1 MEAFPEVKVSTI
13 SNKGVSKVNKPPPPL
28 TEKPPFGNIPR
39 CAFGPLYVLAGTEPR
54 IEPLMHW
61 IPNLSPAK
69 RAAAVSAAAAFA
81 ALVSLVF
88 DLRYLAMFAIASAIV
103 FALAILR
110 SAAPLSSVAEV
121 SPDANPLGPTGAALD
136 QLSPLIEALPDPALL
151 IDREGRIAGSNAA
164 ARRQLQFEASGLRLS
179 AILRHPELLDAAQ
192 AAAQDGVSRTVDYE
206 VTAPVEEHFKTY
218 VAPIAWGRNT
228 AALMVFHDQTTMM
241 ATERMRADF
250 LANASHELK
259 TPLASLTLLIETLA
273 GPARADPQAQTQFF
287 AMMQV
292 QAGRMRRLIEDLLSL
307 SKIELNEHIPPID
320 RTNLVDVV
328 REAADT
334 GGPVAKERGVRIVVS
349 APNERSVVVGERFQ
363 LAQVI
368 QNLVDNA
375 IKYSPDG
382 GTVRLELGAAQTR
395 DEAVE
400 IAGRRW
406 PESGRI
412 ALLAPPPSA
421 GPFVF
426 VRVEDDGAGIA
437 RRHLPRLSERFYRVE
452 RDDGPQREG
461 TGLGLAIVKH
471 IVNRHRGGLLVESI
485 VGKGAAFAV
494 VIRQAPPEPTPAGD
508 RPVMAASPG

>member
-1 MEAFPEVKVSTI
+1 
-13 SNKGVSKVNKPPPPL
+13 
-28 TEKPPFGNIPR
+28 
-39 CAFGPLYVLAGTEPR
+39 
-54 IEPLMHW
+54 MHW
-61 IPNLSPAK
+61 IRTLTPAK
-69 RAAAVSAAAAFA
+69 RDAAIASAACVGAIIALISGLRYPALVAMAIAAVCALAVFWRAAAV
-81 ALVSLVF
+81 
-88 DLRYLAMFAIASAIV
+88 R
-103 FALAILR
+103 
-110 SAAPLSSVAEV
+110 PVAEA
-121 SPDANPLGPTGAALD
+121 PPEANPPGPTAAALD

-192 AAAQDGVSRTVDYE
+192 AAAQDGVSRTVAYE

-218 VAPIAWGRNT
+218 VAPIAWGRET

-307 SKIELNEHIPPID
+307 SKIELNEHIPPVD

-334 GGPVAKERGVRIVVS
+334 GGPVANERGVRILVS
-349 APNERSVVVGERFQ
+349 APSERSMVIGERFQ
-363 LAQVI
+363 LAQVV

-412 ALLAPPPSA
+412 ALLAPPPSP

-426 VRVEDDGAGIA
+426 VRVEDNGGGIA

-485 VGKGAAFAV
+485 VGKGAAFAI
-494 VIRQAPPEPTPAGD
+494 VIREAQPEPAPAGD
-508 RPVMAASPG
+508 RPVLAASPG